1 MFISLPQACCCLV
14 LHPESGKLWS
24 PASEH
29 LLDLVHCQLFKV
41 QAQSLQQHPEHP
53 GKLPDTDKMAF
64 FLGNPS
70 PHQMSFGKRLNVT
83 SSEKPSLVVS
93 FLGPPRLFPPSSWGL
108 HSEVSSCAHTHSG
121 GAMHISSTHGAEA
134 SFHPLELPHHFEH
147 LSAQHHTF

>member
-70 PHQMSFGKRLNVT
+70 PFAWVQRYCTRYLLENGSMSPLLRSLPWL
-83 SSEKPSLVVS
+83 SPSLVLLDC
-93 FLGPPRLFPPSSWGL
+93 FLPLPGDFTLRCL
-108 HSEVSSCAHTHSG
+108 HVRTHTQVEPC
-121 GAMHISSTHGAEA
+121 IS
-134 SFHPLELPHHFEH
+134 
-147 LSAQHHTF
+147 